1 MSDCNNCQYKNDRC
15 FCPPGR
21 ECMAFEKKI
30 HKVKCTF
37 TFTSTDN
44 WSPGEGSCVTGCPF
58 SVIVELGKT
67 CRGTATKG
75 LCPFLQ
81 GRYNFLV
88 EEIKEN
94 KD

>member
-37 TFTSTDN
+37 TFTSTDD
-44 WSPGEGSCVTGCPF
+44 WSPGEGACWIDCPF
-58 SVIVELGKT
+58 SFLIDLGKS
-67 CRGTATKG
+67 CKCIEGKN

-81 GRYNFLV
+81 EGYNFLV